1 MAATEITNM
10 VMVYDRD
17 TRKAVVIERERS
29 WQGIAFP
36 GGHLEDGE
44 SIYDSA
50 IREIYEETGLKIH
63 NLVACGFMHWYNNRT
78 GDRYFTYFYKTCDYS
93 GELIDRTDEGRVF
106 WVDID
111 EIPKQRLAPNM
122 EKYLVMFDGGFSEA
136 FSSWNSESEQEIVFR

>member
-63 NLVACGFMHWYNNRT
+63 NLVSCGFMHWFNNQT
-78 GDRYFTYFYKTCDYS
+78 GDRYFTYFYKKRAIIVENSLTAPMRAECS
-93 GELIDRTDEGRVF
+93 GLIST
-106 WVDID
+106 
-111 EIPKQRLAPNM
+111 
-122 EKYLVMFDGGFSEA
+122 KYPRRGSLRI
-136 FSSWNSESEQEIVFR
+136 WRNIL